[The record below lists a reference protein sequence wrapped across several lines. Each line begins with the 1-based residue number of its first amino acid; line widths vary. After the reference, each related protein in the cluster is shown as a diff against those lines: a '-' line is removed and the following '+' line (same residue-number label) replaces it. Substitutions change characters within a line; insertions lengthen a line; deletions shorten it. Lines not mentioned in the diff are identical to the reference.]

1 MLLVKKAQAGRA
13 IVLVLLM
20 VIAVLAVGQLALAQQ
35 EASINSVEVTIRG
48 DGVAEARVQAEA
60 GPGLA
65 SIELPAPPIVTTIL
79 VTTAD
84 GNSIPPIV
92 EGNTLIVP
100 LEEKTSLEVSYI
112 VDTKANNGVFSFDV
126 TPPGV
131 PVKLILEQGI
141 ILLGLP
147 SGITSYDKKD
157 GTLEILFSE
166 PSTISYV
173 PAEYAGTQP
182 AETATDGGGEGTG
195 TVTTGAAET
204 TGVKGSWQ
212 IAAAII
218 LAAVIIIAGGAVLY
232 MYRKKSGGNGVDAVV
247 TSLDS
252 TDKLILDTLKNAGG
266 TSEQPALLK
275 ATGLPKSTLW
285 RRLRKLEAMGYVR
298 IIKKGKSNVVELVKH
313 YEKEQEE

>member
-20 VIAVLAVGQLALAQQ
+20 VLAVLAVGQLAFAQQ

-182 AETATDGGGEGTG
+182 AETTTGGVGEGTG
-195 TVTTGAAET
+195 TVTTGVA

-218 LAAVIIIAGGAVLY
+218 LAAVIIIAGGAMLY
-232 MYRKKSGGNGVDAVV
+232 IYRRKSGGNGVDAVV

-266 TSEQPALLK
+266 TSEQAALLK

-313 YEKEQEE
+313 YEKGQEE